1 MGEKIGV
8 ARRIRKC
15 WMKSLTVRYQE
26 GFLKDGDYRKL
37 SEMEKE
43 AAVSCYRELP
53 EEYHDLVE
61 SLMDCHNSCCGKLIE
76 LAYKQGM
83 KDCARLLEELN
94 LK

>member
-1 MGEKIGV
+1 MLDEITDCAVSG
-8 ARRIRKC
+8 R
-15 WMKSLTVRYQE
+15 LQE
-26 GFLKDGDYRKL
+26 IFLKGGDYRKL
-37 SEMEKE
+37 SETEKE

>member
-1 MGEKIGV
+1 MLDEITDCAVSG
-8 ARRIRKC
+8 R
-15 WMKSLTVRYQE
+15 LQE
-26 GFLKDGDYRKL
+26 IFLKDYRKL
-37 SEMEKE
+37 SETEKE